1 LTAVSGSSLTDLF
14 MSATVAFDA
23 VWVFVPG
30 GVFMLALLAFMGRRL
45 RQGGLRWREVAALL
59 LLRGAA
65 LGIVLVL
72 LARPVSV
79 QRMVRATAPYVSL
92 LLDRSLSM
100 SLVENG
106 QTRYA
111 RAYDLVK
118 NQLAPALNRENWKVR
133 PLLFA
138 ESANEC
144 TPEEMAS
151 APVNG
156 ARTNLAGA
164 LVRAA
169 TVESDPPLAILA
181 LTDGAANDNRENNAA
196 VTTLLDRRVP
206 VFAIGMGSER
216 GPPRLALDDVTAPSS
231 AAVKQEFRV
240 TARLSA
246 SGSVTMPAFH
256 LVLLRDGQLLQTREV
271 SGFSGA
277 RSWTETFPVS
287 ESAEGRH
294 NYEVDLA
301 SPTLADLVIGREKG
315 AAQVTISN
323 EKDLRILYIQGA
335 LTWDYKFILRAL
347 ASDPSVRMTG
357 LSRTSNH
364 STYRQNVEKAGE
376 LVSGFP
382 TTLDQLAPFRAVV
395 ISNLKARDLTQA
407 QQDILTRFC
416 GELGGGVL
424 LIGGAETFDNS
435 WQGTTLE
442 KLLPVTIDTN
452 PGLNNVDE
460 PFHLRLTDEALRSP
474 IFQIADGAD
483 ANAAAWNSLP
493 TFTHYGRVERAKPG
507 AVVWAEH
514 DQDVGPAGKRI
525 LMASQS
531 YGAGRTAVLCV
542 QNFWRWRLARNADPL
557 QFDRFWRQFFRYL
570 SDAGQQSILI
580 DLTDQ
585 QIEPPTDVHVVLQ
598 REKTAADES
607 AGANPLAPAAPP
619 PPTEFSVEVKDPEQR
634 SILDQPIELPAGQ
647 DVPLAFHAEKEGFY
661 TIEVLDS
668 HHVQIAE
675 RSVQL
680 IDDKVE
686 LARTDRDMD
695 NLEQWAAVTQGAAY
709 AEEDLP
715 TVGPLIEAIHAEMKR
730 AESEA
735 LTRAPL
741 GLNAWVLLALFG
753 ALAVEW
759 LLRKRWN
766 LP

>member
-1 LTAVSGSSLTDLF
+1 MPT
-14 MSATVAFDA
+14 TVAFDA
-23 VWVFVPG
+23 PWIFGPG
-30 GVFMLALLAFMGRRL
+30 GLIMLGLLLFMGRRL
-45 RQGGLRWREVAALL
+45 RQRGLRAYEMAALL
-59 LLRGAA
+59 VLRGAA

-79 QRMVRATAPYVSL
+79 QRVERSGAPYVSL

-106 QTRYA
+106 QARYA
-111 RAYDLVK
+111 RAYDFVK

-138 ESANEC
+138 DAANEC
-144 TPEEMAS
+144 TPDELAG
-151 APVNG
+151 AQVNG

-169 TVESDPPLAILA
+169 TVDSDPPIAIIA
-181 LTDGAANDNRENNAA
+181 LTDGVANDNRENNEA
-196 VTTLLDRRVP
+196 VTTLLKRRVP
-206 VFAIGMGSER
+206 VFAVGIGSER
-216 GPPRLALDDVTAPSS
+216 GPPRLALDDVTAPST

-246 SGSVTMPAFH
+246 SGNVTMPAFH

-271 SGFSGA
+271 TGFSGA
-277 RSWTETFPVS
+277 RTWTETFPVT
-287 ESAEGRH
+287 ENQEGRH
-294 NYEVDLA
+294 DYEVDLA
-301 SPTLADLVIGREKG
+301 PPTLADLIVGREKG

-347 ASDPSVRMTG
+347 ASDPSVRLTG
-357 LSRTSNH
+357 LSRTSDH

-376 LVSGFP
+376 LINGFP
-382 TTLDQLAPFRAVV
+382 TTLDQLTPFRAVV

-452 PGLNNVDE
+452 PGLNDLDE
-460 PFHLRLTDEALRSP
+460 PFHLQLTDEALRNP
-474 IFQIADGAD
+474 VFQIADGAA
-483 ANAAAWNSLP
+483 ANAAAWNALP
-493 TFTHYGRVERAKPG
+493 AFTHYGRVDHAKPG
-507 AVVWAEH
+507 AVIWAEH
-514 DQDVGPAGKRI
+514 DRDVGPNGKRI
-525 LMASQS
+525 LIASQS
-531 YGAGRTAVLCV
+531 YGAGRSAVICV
-542 QNFWRWRLARNADPL
+542 QNFWRWRLARNSDPL

-570 SDAGQQSILI
+570 GDAGMQTILI

-585 QIEPPTDVHVVLQ
+585 QIEPPTDVHLVLQ
-598 REKTAADES
+598 RAKTSANDAAPAS
-607 AGANPLAPAAPP
+607 AGLPAVPAPP
-619 PPTEFSVEVKDPEQR
+619 SDFTLVVKGPDQREILNRPIDLPP
-634 SILDQPIELPAGQ
+634 GQ
-647 DVPLAFHAEKEGFY
+647 DVPMTFHAEKEGFY
-661 TIEVLDS
+661 TIGVLDS

-680 IDDKVE
+680 VDDKIE
-686 LARTDRDMD
+686 LSRTDRDMD

-715 TVGPLIEAIHAEMKR
+715 TAAPLIAAIHAELAR
-730 AESEA
+730 AEAEG
-735 LTRAPL
+735 LTRQPL
-741 GLNAWVLLALFG
+741 GLNAWVLLALFS
-753 ALAVEW
+753 ALSLEW